1 MLRGA
6 CQPHRAGGRR
16 VIRSLFPRGLPP
28 RSLLGQVMLAL
39 AIGLIAA
46 QAISAVLLYRAAEQ
60 RRETALVNAIALQL
74 VMSEHH
80 ETMEMLDPR
89 GHARLREARRS
100 DSIARAQIDPQVR
113 MRIEETARNPLRQ
126 GEERMAHFEHDLQEV
141 LESQGVPTHEIMVT
155 ERLASADA
163 YITSRPR
170 LQARIDDGRWRERKV
185 IVAAIQGE
193 AGGSWQVVRVPHP
206 RAPARIF
213 TTIALQTL
221 VTFTVL
227 FLLLFLLL
235 RRITRPLA
243 QLTRRVD
250 HFARQPGEV
259 IAMEPSGPQDIH
271 LLIEA
276 HNAMAAR
283 IGAMLNEKDVM
294 LGAIGHDLKTP
305 LAALRVRIES
315 VEDADQRAR
324 MAQGIEDITATLDD
338 ILSLARVGRP
348 SDPLE
353 PTELSALVAGVVE
366 EFEDMGE
373 DVVVR
378 SSHRTAL
385 PLRATWVRRA
395 LRNLIGNALRYG
407 ERARV
412 DVVQE
417 GGFAVVRIE
426 DDGQGIPDALI
437 ESMMEPFQRG
447 EASRNRATGGAGL
460 GLTLARAIA
469 QQHGGRLE
477 LANRRDA
484 AGAVAGLTATLALP
498 TSPIS

>member
-1 MLRGA
+1 M
-6 CQPHRAGGRR
+6 
-16 VIRSLFPRGLPP
+16 IRSLFP
-28 RSLLGQVMLAL
+28 RSLLGQVMLVL
-39 AIGLIAA
+39 AIGLIAG

-60 RRETALVNAIALQL
+60 RRDTALVNSIALQL

-80 ETMEMLDPR
+80 EAMESPDRPGNALM
-89 GHARLREARRS
+89 REARQASRL
-100 DSIARAQIDPQVR
+100 ARARLDPGVR
-113 MRIEETARNPLRQ
+113 MRIEETERNPLGP
-126 GEERMAHFEHDLQEV
+126 GETRIAHFEHDLHEV
-141 LESQGVPTHEIMVT
+141 LETQGVPTHEIMVT

-163 YITSRPR
+163 FIQSRPR
-170 LQARIDDGRWRERKV
+170 LQARIEEGRWRDRKI
-185 IVAAIQGE
+185 IVAAIQSE
-193 AGGSWQVVRVPHP
+193 PGGSWQVVRVPHP

-221 VTFTVL
+221 VTFVVL

-243 QLTRRVD
+243 QLTTRVD
-250 HFARQPGEV
+250 RFAREPGEV
-259 IAMEPSGPQDIH
+259 IAMEPSGPQDIR

-283 IGAMLNEKDVM
+283 IGAMLSEKDVM

-348 SDPLE
+348 SDRME
-353 PTELSALVAGVVE
+353 PTELTALVAGVVE

-373 DVVVR
+373 DVVLE
-378 SSHRTAL
+378 SSHRIAL
-385 PLRATWVRRA
+385 PLRMTWVRRA

-407 ERARV
+407 QCARV
-412 DVVQE
+412 DVAQE
-417 GGFAVVRIE
+417 GDFAVVRID
-426 DDGQGIPDALI
+426 DDGPGIPDHLI
-437 ESMMEPFQRG
+437 ETMMEPFQRG

-469 QQHGGRLE
+469 QQHGGRLK
-477 LANRRDA
+477 LANRA
-484 AGAVAGLTATLALP
+484 EGGLRAELFLP
-498 TSPIS
+498 IN

>member
-1 MLRGA
+1 MISNL
-6 CQPHRAGGRR
+6 
-16 VIRSLFPRGLPP
+16 LPRGLPP

-39 AIGLIAA
+39 AIGLIAG

-60 RRETALVNAIALQL
+60 RRETALVNAIALKL

-80 ETMEMLDPR
+80 EAMETPDRQGRALM
-89 GHARLREARRS
+89 REARQANRL
-100 DSIARAQIDPQVR
+100 ADPRLDPEVR
-113 MRIEETARNPLRQ
+113 MRIEETGRNPLRF
-126 GEERMAHFEHDLQEV
+126 GEERIAHFERDLREV
-141 LESQGVPTHEIMVT
+141 LETQGILPHEIVVT
-155 ERLASADA
+155 ERLARDDR
-163 YITSRPR
+163 YIASRPR
-170 LQARIDDGRWRERKV
+170 LRARLAEGRWRERKI
-185 IVAAIQGE
+185 IVAAIQSE
-193 AGGSWQVVRVPHP
+193 AGGGWQVVRVPHP

-243 QLTRRVD
+243 QLTARVD
-250 HFARQPGEV
+250 RFARQPGEA
-259 IAMEPSGPQDIH
+259 IAMEPSGPQDIR

-283 IGAMLNEKDVM
+283 IGAMLSEKDVM

-315 VEDADQRAR
+315 VEDPDQRAR

-348 SDPLE
+348 SDRLE
-353 PTELSALVAGVVE
+353 PTELTALVAGVVD

-373 DVVVR
+373 DVVLR
-378 SSHRTAL
+378 SSRRIAL
-385 PLRATWVRRA
+385 PLRSTWIRRA

-407 ERARV
+407 QCARV
-412 DVVQE
+412 DVAQD
-417 GGFAVVRIE
+417 GDFAVVRID
-426 DDGQGIPDALI
+426 DDGPGIPDELI
-437 ESMMEPFQRG
+437 ETMMQPFQRG
-447 EASRNRATGGAGL
+447 EVSRNRATGGAGL

-469 QQHGGRLE
+469 QQHGGRLI
-477 LANRRDA
+477 LANRA
-484 AGAVAGLTATLALP
+484 EGGLRAELFLP
-498 TSPIS
+498 IN

>member
-1 MLRGA
+1 MMGKLL
-6 CQPHRAGGRR
+6 P
-16 VIRSLFPRGLPP
+16 RSLPP

-39 AIGLIAA
+39 AIGLIAG

-80 ETMEMLDPR
+80 EAMEMPGRHDRAQLR
-89 GHARLREARRS
+89 ERRQSNRLAHARL
-100 DSIARAQIDPQVR
+100 DPEVR
-113 MRIEETARNPLRQ
+113 MRIEQSPGFALQQ
-126 GEERMAHFEHDLQEV
+126 GEERIAHIERDLREV
-141 LESQGVPTHEIMVT
+141 LETQDVLAHEILVT
-155 ERLASADA
+155 ERLARDDR
-163 YITSRPR
+163 YILSRPR
-170 LQARIDDGRWRERKV
+170 LQARLEDGHGRNRKI
-185 IVAAIQGE
+185 IVAAIQNE
-193 AGGSWQVVRVPHP
+193 AGGSWQIVRVPHP

-221 VTFTVL
+221 VTFAVL

-243 QLTRRVD
+243 QLTARVD
-250 HFARQPGEV
+250 RFARQPEEV
-259 IAMEPSGPQDIH
+259 IAMEAIGPQDIR

-283 IGAMLNEKDVM
+283 IGAMLSEKDVM

-315 VEDADQRAR
+315 VEDGEQRAR

-348 SDPLE
+348 SDRLE
-353 PTELSALVAGVVE
+353 PTELCALVAGVVE
-366 EFEDMGE
+366 EFEDMGD
-373 DVVVR
+373 DVVLR
-378 SSHRTAL
+378 SSHRIAL
-385 PLRATWVRRA
+385 PLRSTWIRRA
-395 LRNLIGNALRYG
+395 LRNLVGNALRYG
-407 ERARV
+407 QRARV

-417 GGFAVVRIE
+417 GDFAVVLID
-426 DDGQGIPDALI
+426 DDGPGIPDHLI
-437 ESMMEPFQRG
+437 ETMMQPFQRG
-447 EASRNRATGGAGL
+447 EVSRNRATGGAGL

-469 QQHGGRLE
+469 QQHGGRLVLSNRPEGGLRAE
-477 LANRRDA
+477 LF
-484 AGAVAGLTATLALP
+484 LP
-498 TSPIS
+498 IE

>member
-1 MLRGA
+1 MGKLL
-6 CQPHRAGGRR
+6 P
-16 VIRSLFPRGLPP
+16 RSLPP

-39 AIGLIAA
+39 AIGLIAG

-60 RRETALVNAIALQL
+60 RRETALVNAVALQL

-80 ETMEMLDPR
+80 EAMEMPDREGRAQLR
-89 GHARLREARRS
+89 ERRQSNHLARARL
-100 DSIARAQIDPQVR
+100 DPQVR
-113 MRIEETARNPLRQ
+113 MRIEQSPGFALQ
-126 GEERMAHFEHDLQEV
+126 QDEERIAHIERDLREV
-141 LESQGVPTHEIMVT
+141 LETQDVLAHEILVT
-155 ERLASADA
+155 ERLARDDP
-163 YITSRPR
+163 YISSRQR
-170 LQARIDDGRWRERKV
+170 LQARLDEGRWRERKI
-185 IVAAIQGE
+185 IVAAIQSE
-193 AGGSWQVVRVPHP
+193 PGGSWQIVRVPHP

-221 VTFTVL
+221 VTFAVL

-243 QLTRRVD
+243 QLTARVD
-250 HFARQPGEV
+250 RFARQPEEV
-259 IAMEPSGPQDIH
+259 IAMEASGPQDIR

-283 IGAMLNEKDVM
+283 IGTMLSEKDVM

-315 VEDADQRAR
+315 VEDGEQRAR

-348 SDPLE
+348 SDRIE

-366 EFEDMGE
+366 EFEDMGD
-373 DVVVR
+373 DVVLR
-378 SSHRTAL
+378 SSHRIAL
-385 PLRATWVRRA
+385 PLRSTWIRRA
-395 LRNLIGNALRYG
+395 LRNLVGNALRYG
-407 ERARV
+407 QRALV
-412 DVVQE
+412 DVAQE
-417 GGFAVVRIE
+417 GDFAVVRID
-426 DDGQGIPDALI
+426 DDGPGIPDHLI
-437 ESMMEPFQRG
+437 ETMMQPFQRG

-469 QQHGGRLE
+469 QQHGGRLA
-477 LANRRDA
+477 LANRA
-484 AGAVAGLTATLALP
+484 EGGLRAELFLP
-498 TSPIS
+498 IN